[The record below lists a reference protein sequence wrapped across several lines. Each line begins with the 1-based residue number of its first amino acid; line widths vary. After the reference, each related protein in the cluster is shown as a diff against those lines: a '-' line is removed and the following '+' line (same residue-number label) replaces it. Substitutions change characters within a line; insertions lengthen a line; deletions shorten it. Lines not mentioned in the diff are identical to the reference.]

1 MEEIINL
8 VSNVGFPIAIT
19 VYLMMRF
26 ENKLEK
32 LDDSINS
39 LVIAINNSNINK
51 GAQ

>member
-1 MEEIINL
+1 MEELINL

-39 LVIAINNSNINK
+39 LVIAINNNNINK
-51 GAQ
+51 GA

>member
-1 MEEIINL
+1 MMEEIINL

-51 GAQ
+51 GV

>member
-51 GAQ
+51 GA